1 MLAFPGVIVGVIYAL
16 VMLAVTVVL
25 RRTKFFNGSIT
36 PKTYL
41 RVTTLLTL
49 AVCILMMVVEE
60 PPILGAWLLL
70 FFMGFQL
77 IAIVTSYL
85 APEDHRHAAEEQ

>member
-1 MLAFPGVIVGVIYAL
+1 MLPSPGIIVGVIYAL
-16 VMLAVTVVL
+16 VMLGATVVL
-25 RRTKFFNGSIT
+25 RRTEFFNGSIT
-36 PKTYL
+36 AKAYL

-49 AVCILMMVVEE
+49 VVCILMIALEE
-60 PPILGAWLLL
+60 GPVLGAWVIL

-85 APEDHRHAAEEQ
+85 APKDPRLLAQVQ